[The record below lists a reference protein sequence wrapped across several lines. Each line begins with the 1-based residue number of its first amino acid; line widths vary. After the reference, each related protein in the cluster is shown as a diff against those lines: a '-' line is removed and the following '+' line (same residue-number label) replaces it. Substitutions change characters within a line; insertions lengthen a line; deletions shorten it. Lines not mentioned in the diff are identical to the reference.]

1 LRGVLRKKGYNT
13 GVGDEGGFAPELK
26 SNEEAVEVILE
37 AITKAGYR
45 PGDDIALCLDPATSE
60 MWQDGEYVFFKST
73 QERKSSEEMVALWS
87 SWCDMRNR
95 KSIAVLMVL
104 DSVIALI
111 TAIGVSAQSASN
123 AHPVQVLQG
132 EKRKVQGVVSF
143 RNGDSFKVR
152 EPGGTTVLLTSDTDV
167 TSHSRGLKGKKDYP
181 VTYIMR
187 GLRLQAQ
194 GKGDAEGNLVAE
206 WVWFDEQDL
215 RAAQA
220 LEQTNEL
227 AEENLARIKETEE
240 NARRMMG
247 QIEENTA
254 LANDARA
261 RADRAQ
267 GQADAAYKAA
277 ALANNRINGLDDYE
291 QLRSIPVLFKVNSS
305 VLNAAAKQTIDEAA
319 ACANGEKAKGN
330 ANGWLVVVVGFAD
343 TTGNTARNR
352 ALSERR
358 AKSVIQYLVGVHNL
372 DLRRLVQPFG
382 YGDSKPVADNKTA
395 AGRAKNRRVEIR
407 ILQNKGIANRGD

>member
-1 LRGVLRKKGYNT
+1 
-13 GVGDEGGFAPELK
+13 
-26 SNEEAVEVILE
+26 
-37 AITKAGYR
+37 
-45 PGDDIALCLDPATSE
+45 
-60 MWQDGEYVFFKST
+60 
-73 QERKSSEEMVALWS
+73 
-87 SWCDMRNR
+87 MRNR
-95 KSIAVLMVL
+95 KSIAVLMAL
-104 DSVIALI
+104 AFVIALI
-111 TAIGVSAQSASN
+111 TAVGVSAQNASN
-123 AHPVQVLQG
+123 AHPVQVPQG

-143 RNGDSFKVR
+143 RSGDSFKVR
-152 EPGGTTVLLTSDTDV
+152 EPGGAETTVLLTSDTDV

-206 WVWFDEQDL
+206 WVRFDEQDL

-240 NARRMMG
+240 NARRMLG

-267 GQADAAYKAA
+267 AQADAAYKAA

-291 QLRSIPVLFKVNSS
+291 QIRSIPVLFKVNSS

-319 ACANGEKAKGN
+319 AWADAEKAKGN

-343 TTGNTARNR
+343 RTGNTAKNR

-358 AKSVIQYLVGVHNL
+358 AKAVIQYLVTVHNL

-407 ILQNKGIANRGD
+407 ILQNKGIANKGD

>member
-1 LRGVLRKKGYNT
+1 
-13 GVGDEGGFAPELK
+13 
-26 SNEEAVEVILE
+26 
-37 AITKAGYR
+37 
-45 PGDDIALCLDPATSE
+45 
-60 MWQDGEYVFFKST
+60 
-73 QERKSSEEMVALWS
+73 
-87 SWCDMRNR
+87 
-95 KSIAVLMVL
+95 MVL
-104 DSVIALI
+104 AFVIALI

-123 AHPVQVLQG
+123 AHPVQVPQG

-143 RNGDSFKVR
+143 RSGDSFKVR
-152 EPGGTTVLLTSDTDV
+152 EPGGAETTVLLTSDTEV

-206 WVWFDEQDL
+206 WVRFDEQDL

-267 GQADAAYKAA
+267 AQADAAYKAA

-291 QLRSIPVLFKVNSS
+291 QIRSIPVLFKVNSS

-319 ACANGEKAKGN
+319 AWANEEKAKGN

-343 TTGNTARNR
+343 RTGNTAKNR

-358 AKSVIQYLVGVHNL
+358 AKAVIQYLVGVHNL

-407 ILQNKGIANRGD
+407 ILQNKGIANKGD